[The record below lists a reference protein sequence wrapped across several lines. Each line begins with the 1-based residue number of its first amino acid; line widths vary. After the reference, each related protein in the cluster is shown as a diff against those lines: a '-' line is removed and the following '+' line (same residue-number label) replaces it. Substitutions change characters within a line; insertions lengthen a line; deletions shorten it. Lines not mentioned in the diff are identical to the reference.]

1 MTDLDAAIARS
12 GLCDPDA
19 RIVSTSLAGGVSS
32 DIWRL
37 DIEDARGPRSLC
49 VKRALTRLKVAAD
62 WSAPVSRN
70 AFEWAWMQFASG
82 VVPYAVPRPLAR
94 DAEAGWFAM
103 EFLSP
108 EDHPV
113 WKQQLLAGKVEPTT
127 AASVG
132 RVLAKLHAASAND
145 AAMALE
151 FASDD
156 NFLALR
162 LEPYLLFTAERH
174 PELAT
179 RLRVLVDRTAGTRVA
194 LVHGDVSPKNILVG
208 PNGPVI
214 LDAECAWFGDP
225 AFDIA
230 FCLNHLLLKALARP
244 DCVPALEASFDAF
257 TASYFESV
265 TAGPRGSLEARAASL
280 LPALLLARVDGKSP
294 VEYLSSER
302 QRSLVREAATEWL
315 QREDPTRLKDVAAAW
330 FARVGA
336 AVLS

>member
-1 MTDLDAAIARS
+1 MTDLDAAIACS
-12 GLCDPDA
+12 GLCEPGA
-19 RIVSTSLAGGVSS
+19 RIVSTPLAGGVSS

-37 DIEDARGPRSLC
+37 DIEDARGRRSLC

-70 AFEWAWMQFASG
+70 GFEWAWMQFASG
-82 VVPYAVPRPLAR
+82 VVPQAVPRPLAR
-94 DAEAGWFAM
+94 SAEAGWFAM

-108 EDHPV
+108 QDHPV
-113 WKQQLLAGKVEPTT
+113 WKQQLLAGTVEPTT
-127 AASVG
+127 AAAVG
-132 RVLAKLHAASAND
+132 RVLAKLHSASAND
-145 AAMALE
+145 AALARE

-174 PELAT
+174 PALAPC
-179 RLRVLVDRTAGTRVA
+179 LQILADRTAGTRVA

-230 FCLNHLLLKALARP
+230 FCLNHLLLKALVRP
-244 DCVPALEASFDAF
+244 DCVQALDASFAAF
-257 TASYFESV
+257 TASYFESA
-265 TAGPRGSLEARAASL
+265 TAEPRGPLEARAASL

-294 VEYLSSER
+294 VEYLGSER
-302 QRSLVREAATEWL
+302 QRSLVRDCATQWL
-315 QREDPTRLKDVAAAW
+315 RQDPASLEEVAAAW
-330 FARVGA
+330 FARVGS